1 MRYSLKALG
10 RQGVVQ
16 LQIDAEDADQA
27 RRQAM
32 PRKAPRSTL

>member
-27 RRQAM
+27 L
-32 PRKAPRSTL
+32 SLIHI

>member
-27 RRQAM
+27 RRQAED
-32 PRKAPRSTL
+32 PGH